1 MNRKIIFRG
10 KNTFTKEWVYG
21 DLIQLPNVTAIKE
34 VNGYYLHPTVVDKD
48 TVSQYIGLE
57 DINGDLIF
65 EGDIIESDGNQH
77 IIKYDEKSASFRA
90 VLTTD
95 KNYSCAID
103 QQWINE
109 CEKVIIGNIIDTPE
123 LTI

>member
-1 MNRKIIFRG
+1 MQPTLVHE
-10 KNTFTKEWVYG
+10 NTVG
-21 DLIQLPNVTAIKE
+21 
-34 VNGYYLHPTVVDKD
+34 
-48 TVSQYIGLE
+48 QYISLQ
-57 DINGDLIF
+57 DKNGDMIF
-65 EGDIIESDGNQH
+65 EGDIIESNGNRH
-77 IIKYDEKSASFRA
+77 IIKYDEESASFRA

-109 CEKVIIGNIIDTPE
+109 CDKIIIGNIIDTSE

>member
-1 MNRKIIFRG
+1 MNRRIIFRG
-10 KNTFTKEWVYG
+10 KDIHNGEWIYG
-21 DLIQLPNVTAIKE
+21 DLTHLYEYVAIKKLK
-34 VNGYYLHPTVVDKD
+34 GYFLQPTLVHEN
-48 TVSQYIGLE
+48 TVGQYISLQ
-57 DINGDLIF
+57 DKNGDMIF
-65 EGDIIESDGNQH
+65 EGDIIESNGNRH
-77 IIKYDEKSASFRA
+77 IIKYDEESASFRA

-109 CEKVIIGNIIDTPE
+109 CDKIIIGNIIDTSE